1 MPTAKHKINM
11 GEGQVY
17 EIGDDL
23 GDLDEET
30 LDELRLSDAVLEDD
44 EDPDDEPEQD
54 PNQGSSAANIQ
65 LPEGEG
71 GIEESN
77 LQGEEEP
84 EDVEEDDV

>member
-71 GIEESN
+71 GIQESD
-77 LQGEEEP
+77 QGEEEP
-84 EDVEEDDV
+84 EDDEEGGI